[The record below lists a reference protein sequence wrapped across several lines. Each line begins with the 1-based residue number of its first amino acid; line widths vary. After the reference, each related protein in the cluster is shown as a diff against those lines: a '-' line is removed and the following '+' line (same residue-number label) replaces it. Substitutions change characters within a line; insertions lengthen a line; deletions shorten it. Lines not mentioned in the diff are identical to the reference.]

1 MISLIAEIE
10 RASAEILEHGRTI
23 RSRTGVVREIIGL
36 EIGFDLNKVL
46 NGSDPDGHPEF
57 EKLIKAIEFPIQIL
71 KRDSNSRRATIQ
83 LSDTVD
89 DEEIDC
95 LNVVQ
100 FLIRYGYLH
109 VVVFARSLDVG
120 RKFFDDVL
128 AVGRA
133 SAKVLEEL
141 KVKPGSLRFYAGSAH
156 VHV

>member
-1 MISLIAEIE
+1 MISLIVEIE

-23 RSRTGVVREIIGL
+23 RSRTGLAREIIGL
-36 EIGFDLNKVL
+36 EIRFDFNKVL
-46 NGSDPDGHPEF
+46 NESDPVGHPEF
-57 EKLIKAIEFPIQIL
+57 EKLIKAIKFPIQTL

-95 LNVVQ
+95 LNIVQ

-120 RKFFDDVL
+120 RKLFDDVV
-128 AVGRA
+128 AVGRV
-133 SAKVLEEL
+133 SARVLDEL
-141 KVKPGSLRFYAGSAH
+141 NLKPGLIRFYAGSAH